1 MEIKSSSQVLP
12 SIEKKFLDDNA
23 VIAYEVKEN
32 NQIQTY
38 SKEDIFIKDK
48 KNINN
53 FPQKTVEFIK
63 NTFLPENYK
72 KNCSKDYLPYRK
84 WMFIRNV
91 ADSALYFFTTA
102 AILKA
107 FGIGAGAAVPTVAW
121 LTKEWAGNIG
131 RLISSYY
138 ANKVDQDPKNWM
150 FKGEIISQA
159 GGILSFALNFFP
171 HLYLPLSCAS
181 QLILSGG
188 DAIAWGGIG
197 NIEKKQAINNNL
209 AEMRAKAGNQG
220 IVSSLAGLGLGA
232 GLQHLIAASGNPLT
246 YPIFLGLLIG
256 GKLLSVYKATRALEE
271 NNLNIFKLRKI
282 VNQYFKNKEILKP
295 RKESLIEEIKNL
307 FNNNKDKTQLKLVL
321 GAGVQEIAKDGKE
334 LAKLISI
341 YNAENYLLNYKD
353 GKIYISYNSK
363 SDINDKAKSIFQ
375 AEMLEIF
382 FKSPN
387 YQELTKK
394 DPQSSKEKAL
404 KLTYLHLPKNF
415 NTFMKTL
422 AENGW
427 DTNQIELG
435 GGSII
440 EWKNA
445 DFKNL
450 NQISLE

>member
-1 MEIKSSSQVLP
+1 MEIKSSSQILP
-12 SIEKKFLDDNA
+12 SIEKKFLDDNTA
-23 VIAYEVKEN
+23 IAYEIKGN

-38 SKEDIFIKDK
+38 SKEDAFLKDK

-53 FPQKTVEFIK
+53 LPQKTFEFIK
-63 NTFLPENYK
+63 NTFLPENYEK
-72 KNCSKDYLPYRK
+72 SCSKDYLPYRK
-84 WMFIRNV
+84 WMFLRNV

-102 AILKA
+102 AVLKA

-121 LTKEWAGNIG
+121 LIQEWAGNIG
-131 RLISSYY
+131 RLFSSYY
-138 ANKVDQDPKNWM
+138 ANKVDQDPKNWI
-150 FKGEIISQA
+150 FKGEIISQV

-181 QLILSGG
+181 QMFLSGG

-256 GKLLSVYKATRALEE
+256 GKLLSVYKATRTLEK
-271 NNLNIFKLRKI
+271 NNLNTFKLREI

-295 RKESLIEEIKNL
+295 RKESLIEELKNL
-307 FNNNKDKTQLKLVL
+307 FNNNNKDRTQLKVVL

-334 LAKLISI
+334 LEELISI
-341 YNAENYLLNYKD
+341 YNGENYLLNYKD

-363 SDINDKAKSIFQ
+363 ADINDKVKSIFQ

-382 FKSPN
+382 LKSPC

-394 DPQSSKEKAL
+394 DPQSSREKAL
-404 KLTYLHLPKNF
+404 ELTYSSLPKIF
-415 NTFMKTL
+415 NTFIKIL

-435 GGSII
+435 GGSTI

-445 DFKNL
+445 NFKNL
-450 NQISLE
+450 N